1 MEQIKNN
8 LLTYLHSFSIYDAIA
23 FGWLGFLLLILFVLV
38 VLLARKK
45 PRLATFLLLISIL
58 ALFIGPFGIKYF
70 LDKSVRKVDL
80 KLEKTTQLNF
90 AKSLVVNGTL
100 TNSAL
105 VRFHTCQINATI
117 YHSEKNPYKNMLS
130 QLNPLRSK
138 TIKLDKALEM
148 GESEPFK
155 IIFENFDYK
164 GDYNVSL
171 TGSCY

>member
-1 MEQIKNN
+1 M
-8 LLTYLHSFSIYDAIA
+8 
-23 FGWLGFLLLILFVLV
+23 
-38 VLLARKK
+38 LARKK
-45 PRLATFLLLISIL
+45 PKLATFLLLVSIL

-70 LDKSVRKVDL
+70 LDKSVRKVNL
-80 KLEKTTQLNF
+80 KLEQMTHLNF

-105 VRFHTCQINATI
+105 VPFHTCQINATV
-117 YHSEKNPYKNMLS
+117 YHSEKNRYKNMLS
-130 QLNPLRSK
+130 RLNPLRSK
-138 TIKLDKALEM
+138 TVKIDKSLEM

-155 IIFENFDYK
+155 IVFENFNYK